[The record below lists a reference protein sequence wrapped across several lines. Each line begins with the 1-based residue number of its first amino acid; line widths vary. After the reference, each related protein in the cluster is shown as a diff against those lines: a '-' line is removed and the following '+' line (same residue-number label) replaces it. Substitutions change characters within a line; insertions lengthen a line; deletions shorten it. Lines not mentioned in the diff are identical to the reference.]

1 MKTCSVQEIDGVM
14 VNAVADSVFPGAVL
28 LCARGQDIFYHKA
41 FGVTDIRFGEPVTL
55 NTVFDLASLT
65 KPLATALAVADLI
78 SSGQLSQKTY
88 LQDVLPAARGTDK
101 ARITIDMLLR
111 HRSGLP
117 AHRPYFKALCVP
129 VPGME
134 ARKCLRR
141 LVLEEPLEY
150 EPGFKENYSDLGFI
164 LLAWVVEYLSGVR
177 LDIFVNDRIFG
188 PLKIN
193 ALFFN
198 PLCFDLARSKANQ
211 TPFVF
216 AATSHC
222 PWRRKMMVGEVEDEN
237 AWAAGGIEGHAGL
250 FGTAD
255 GIHRLCCQI
264 LQALENKE
272 TKVINS
278 SVIRCFAD
286 KNSGEKHG
294 LMRPAGFDSPS
305 EENASSGH
313 FFSKRSVGHLGFTG
327 TSFWIDPDNGL
338 ITVLLTNRVH
348 PDRGNIDIRKFRP
361 RIHDLIAT
369 VYKADIQM

>member
-1 MKTCSVQEIDGVM
+1 MKTRSFQKIDSAM
-14 VNAVADSVFPGAVL
+14 ANAVADGVFPGAVL

-78 SSGQLSQKTY
+78 SSGQLSGKTY
-88 LQDVLPAARGTDK
+88 LQDALPVAWGTDK
-101 ARITIDMLLR
+101 AKITIDMLLR

-150 EPGFKENYSDLGFI
+150 EPGSKDIYSDLGFI
-164 LLAWVVEYLSGVR
+164 LLAWVVESLSGVR
-177 LDIFVNDRIFG
+177 LDTFVNDRIFG

-198 PLCFDLARSKANQ
+198 PLCSDLTRHRAGK
-211 TPFVF
+211 TPLVF

-222 PWRRKMMVGEVEDEN
+222 PWRRKMMLGEVEDEN

-250 FGTAD
+250 FGTAA
-255 GIHRLCCQI
+255 GVHHLCCQI
-264 LQALENKE
+264 LQALQNKE

-286 KNSGEKHG
+286 KNNGEKKG
-294 LMRPAGFDSPS
+294 LMRPAGFDSPN
-305 EENASSGH
+305 EENASSGR
-313 FFSKRSVGHLGFTG
+313 FFSERSVGHLGFTG

-369 VYKADIQM
+369 VYKANIQM

>member
-1 MKTCSVQEIDGVM
+1 MA
-14 VNAVADSVFPGAVL
+14 NAVAHGVFPGAVL
-28 LCARGQDIFYHKA
+28 LWAHKNNVLYHKA
-41 FGVTDIRFGEPVTL
+41 FGVTDLRFGKPVTL

-78 SSGQLSQKTY
+78 SSGQLSRKTY
-88 LQDVLPAARGTDK
+88 LQDILPAACGTDK

-117 AHRPYFKALCVP
+117 AHRPYFKSLPA
-129 VPGME
+129 PGMA

-141 LVLEEPLEY
+141 LVLAEPLVY
-150 EPGFKENYSDLGFI
+150 EPGSREIYSDLGFI
-164 LLAWVVEYLSGVR
+164 LLAWVVESVSGVR
-177 LDIFVNDRIFG
+177 LDTFVNDRIFA

-193 ALFFN
+193 DLFFN
-198 PLCFDLARSKANQ
+198 PLCADLANPMKDKSAL
-211 TPFVF
+211 VF

-222 PWRRKMMVGEVEDEN
+222 PWRRKMMLGEVEDEN
-237 AWAAGGIEGHAGL
+237 AWAAGGVEGHAGL
-250 FGTAD
+250 FGTAA
-255 GIHRLCCQI
+255 GVHRLCCQI
-264 LQALENKE
+264 LQALDNKKDNKKDNKE
-272 TKVINS
+272 TRVINS

-286 KNSGEKHG
+286 KNNGEKDG

-305 EENASSGH
+305 EENPSSGR

-348 PDRGNIDIRKFRP
+348 PGRENIDIRKFRP
-361 RIHDLIAT
+361 RIHDLIAS
-369 VYKADIQM
+369 VYKRNIQA